1 MGAYENPV
9 TVIDRESGDIWA
21 NAIRDFGKMTSNLI
35 SNRRDELLA
44 ENKAF
49 AGRLQEIQKTGL
61 KNYDV
66 LANSLS
72 ERGITDQQIFDQART
87 FQNQKTKA
95 SGDLIR
101 NLTPEQQAVAEKDY
115 QQADT
120 ALKGLIPYVKSR
132 SESMADYLEQ
142 IKSNPANVGKQGF
155 ASMTENQEFQIGT
168 WIDTGFLKG
177 SKEIIYDKEKGWG
190 TKYIESPEVESD
202 YDGMNFVIW
211 GTQAANYSVTDVPLV
226 DKGLQAITQE
236 VGIVDKNGRL
246 TDTFMDI
253 NSKSTRVTYNKDGT
267 IKATTVGVNWKEAA
281 LAINNRVE
289 QAAKLYLQDPREAN
303 AVWRNVFN
311 QKENLK
317 IGPGGAIDAEQRK
330 QFTEFLKLRAG
341 QYIPNV
347 DYIPGQSEIGEMWTE
362 ENPGAFRSQE
372 LTGTNKGN
380 GSEDNRTADEKNQDR
395 KNLNISKNIQALGEK
410 LEKKVIPTFS
420 DFNDPNLITLTRYI
434 EDLKGIKKVEVT
446 NSDTSSKNAR
456 GSQITFQVTGSEKT
470 VTLDSGMSQS
480 QIKRAILKANG
491 ATDEQLD
498 AFNFTKTESSFAVGG
513 RKYDVPKNPLLN

>member
-9 TVIDRESGDIWA
+9 TVIDTESGDIWA
-21 NAIRDFGKMTSNLI
+21 NAIRGFGKMGSTLI
-35 SNRRDELLA
+35 NDRRDELLA

-95 SGDLIR
+95 STDLIR

-132 SESMADYLEQ
+132 GESMADYLEQ

-155 ASMTENQEFQIGT
+155 ASMTDNQEFQVGT

-190 TKYIESPEVESD
+190 TKYVESPEVESD

-226 DKGLQAITQE
+226 DKSLQAITQE
-236 VGIVDKNGRL
+236 VGIVDKNGKL
-246 TDTFMDI
+246 TQGFMDLD
-253 NSKSTRVTYNKDGT
+253 SKSTGVTYNKDGS
-267 IKATTVGVNWKEAA
+267 IKATTIGVNWKSAA

-311 QKENLK
+311 QKEDLK
-317 IGPGGAIDAEQRK
+317 IGPGGAIDPEQSK

-347 DYIPGQSEIGEMWTE
+347 DYIPGQSEIGEAWTQ
-362 ENPGAFRSQE
+362 ENPGAFQAQKF
-372 LTGTNKGN
+372 TGTNTPFNKGS
-380 GSEDNRTADEKNQDR
+380 GSEGGGNT
-395 KNLNISKNIQALGEK
+395 NLDYIDKIDFSGVYFGPSRGGMKGDKINFNKLETIITKPPGNFLVKKASKVGDKEGITISKTVDGADRSVTIFDDSSMEEVRAQLRF
-410 LEKKVIPTFS
+410 LESGKSSEAKDKNVEFS
-420 DFNDPNLITLTRYI
+420 LYLT
-434 EDLKGIKKVEVT
+434 DK
-446 NSDTSSKNAR
+446 
-456 GSQITFQVTGSEKT
+456 
-470 VTLDSGMSQS
+470 
-480 QIKRAILKANG
+480 
-491 ATDEQLD
+491 
-498 AFNFTKTESSFAVGG
+498 
-513 RKYDVPKNPLLN
+513 

>member
-9 TVIDRESGDIWA
+9 TVIDTESGDIWA
-21 NAIRDFGKMTSNLI
+21 NAIREFGKMTSSLI
-35 SNRRDELLA
+35 DNRRNELLA

-72 ERGITDQQIFDQART
+72 EKGITDQQIFDQART

-95 SGDLIR
+95 STDLIR

-132 SESMADYLEQ
+132 GESMADYLEQ

-155 ASMTENQEFQIGT
+155 ASITDNQEFQVGT

-190 TKYIESPEVESD
+190 TKYVESPEVESD

-311 QKENLK
+311 QKEDLK
-317 IGPGGAIDAEQRK
+317 IGPGGAIDPEQSK

-347 DYIPGQSEIGEMWTE
+347 DYIPGQSEIGEAWTQ
-362 ENPGAFRSQE
+362 ENPGSFRAQK
-372 LTGTNKGN
+372 LTGTNTPFNKGSVN
-380 GSEDNRTADEKNQDR
+380 KTKTIPDYISTIKLPMIKKTGPKAEGSKVFIDLD
-395 KNLNISKNIQALGEK
+395 K
-410 LEKKVIPTFS
+410 LEIALSKPPANIKYKSSTTTGGNKGRVFTKTI
-420 DFNDPNLITLTRYI
+420 DGADRDITIY
-434 EDLKGIKKVEVT
+434 D
-446 NSDTSSKNAR
+446 N
-456 GSQITFQVTGSEKT
+456 
-470 VTLDSGMSQS
+470 
-480 QIKRAILKANG
+480 
-491 ATDEQLD
+491 ATDEEVRAQLEFLETGGNKKPEKKPEVNVD
-498 AFNFTKTESSFAVGG
+498 EFDFAMTTK
-513 RKYDVPKNPLLN
+513 D